1 MIRESENSSVGGK
14 SGLWVF
20 VLFCFV
26 EICYYCNV
34 RGVRNFGIIIEVL
47 KWIFVYIFFYIRYFN
62 SDYLKLWRWIFLVYW
77 LVYICIYSKNL
88 VNIIFKI
95 IL

>member
-34 RGVRNFGIIIEVL
+34 RGVRNFGMVIGVL
-47 KWIFVYIFFYIRYFN
+47 K
-62 SDYLKLWRWIFLVYW
+62 
-77 LVYICIYSKNL
+77 
-88 VNIIFKI
+88 
-95 IL
+95 